1 MEKSQI
7 HSFDK
12 TIASITAISACL
24 WIGCTFVRYL
34 ISYDVFVPGTTTLR
48 DIPQEILLNTI
59 RLSTNLFTFCIA
71 FYSVLV
77 LGGTVLALRLR
88 HLFKKNGFYFMA
100 SVLLFI
106 TVPFEVYLGILDKQL
121 FTMFPDRFSI
131 LLQAPNTAIQLFIQR
146 FTTQSIFGILSLLSI
161 VTGITFLLWQ
171 PLSRK
176 D

>member
-1 MEKSQI
+1 
-7 HSFDK
+7 
-12 TIASITAISACL
+12 
-24 WIGCTFVRYL
+24 
-34 ISYDVFVPGTTTLR
+34 
-48 DIPQEILLNTI
+48 
-59 RLSTNLFTFCIA
+59 
-71 FYSVLV
+71 
-77 LGGTVLALRLR
+77 
-88 HLFKKNGFYFMA
+88 MA

-146 FTTQSIFGILSLLSI
+146 FTTQSIFGILSLLNI

-171 PLSRK
+171 PLTHK